1 MARSAGTPK
10 PKSRETRGGPPPPE
24 PHCSAKETAWRAD
37 TRWPPS
43 AHKGAVEWSPRRQ
56 QNVVIHASCE
66 SERRHKPGA
75 INVPERRLQQ
85 PVTDCAEEHERR
97 AAQANLMCRPL
108 RSRTVWQG
116 GGEWN
121 GIVWHPVTGTCV
133 GSMERAGRSGRS
145 GRRCRPLVSH
155 GTTRGPRLQGLGEL
169 LDREIARDAR
179 AGIVDQVRRA
189 KGVAGDTNFSR
200 KARPWLLAVRRTA
213 KCLSSRNIMLSPSP
227 APVASAVAGR

>member
-1 MARSAGTPK
+1 
-10 PKSRETRGGPPPPE
+10 
-24 PHCSAKETAWRAD
+24 
-37 TRWPPS
+37 
-43 AHKGAVEWSPRRQ
+43 
-56 QNVVIHASCE
+56 
-66 SERRHKPGA
+66 
-75 INVPERRLQQ
+75 
-85 PVTDCAEEHERR
+85 
-97 AAQANLMCRPL
+97 
-108 RSRTVWQG
+108 
-116 GGEWN
+116 
-121 GIVWHPVTGTCV
+121 
-133 GSMERAGRSGRS
+133 MERAGRSGRS

-189 KGVAGDTNFSR
+189 KGVAGGGEFFPKGGAGDANFSR